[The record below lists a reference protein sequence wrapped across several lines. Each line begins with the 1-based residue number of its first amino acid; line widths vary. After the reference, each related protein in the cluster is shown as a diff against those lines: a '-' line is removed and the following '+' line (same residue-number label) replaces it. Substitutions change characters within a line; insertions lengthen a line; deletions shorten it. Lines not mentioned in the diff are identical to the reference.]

1 MLTVRRNRHRCTKD
15 FDNDGAPPNRIE
27 THTSAASIFVK
38 LENADVPY
46 NMEIAVES
54 TI

>member
-1 MLTVRRNRHRCTKD
+1 MLTVRWNHHRCRKD
-15 FDNDGAPPNRIE
+15 FDNDGVPPNRIE
-27 THTSAASIFVK
+27 THTSAASILVK
-38 LENADVPY
+38 LKNAGVPY

>member
-1 MLTVRRNRHRCTKD
+1 MLTVGWNRHRCTTD
-15 FDNDGAPPNRIE
+15 YDNDGVPPNRVE
-27 THTSAASIFVK
+27 THTSAASILVK

>member
-1 MLTVRRNRHRCTKD
+1 MLTVRWSHHRCTKD
-15 FDNDGAPPNRIE
+15 YDNDVVPPNRIE
-27 THTSAASIFVK
+27 AHTSADSILVK